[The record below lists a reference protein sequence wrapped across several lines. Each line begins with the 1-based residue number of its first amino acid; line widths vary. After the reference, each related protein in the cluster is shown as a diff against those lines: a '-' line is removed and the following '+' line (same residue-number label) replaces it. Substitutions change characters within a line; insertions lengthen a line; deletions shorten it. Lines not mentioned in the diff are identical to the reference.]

1 MKLHFEDFIFGSF
14 DGTVTTFAIVA
25 GSIGAGLSP
34 EIILILG
41 FANLFADGIAMAMG
55 SFQATKARE
64 EFIQKERK
72 REEWEI
78 ENMRESEKQE
88 IEEIYSKKGFNG
100 KILDEIVDVITRRRK
115 VWLDTM
121 MREELGL
128 IEGARNPIHTA
139 ISTFMGFNLIGLI
152 PLLPFVILIMD
163 INNLENSILY
173 SVSFTAGA
181 FFLIGIIKG
190 KVVKH
195 NLIKS
200 GLASLFIG
208 TIAASIAYFVGFL
221 LNELI

>member
-1 MKLHFEDFIFGSF
+1 MNWHFEDFIYGSF

-25 GSIGAGLSP
+25 GSFGASLSP

-41 FANLFADGIAMAMG
+41 FANLFADGFAMAIG

-78 ENMRESEKQE
+78 ENMRESEKKE
-88 IEEIYSKKGFNG
+88 IEEIYSKKGFKG
-100 KILDEIVDVITRRRK
+100 KILDDIVDVITRRRK

-128 IEGARNPIHTA
+128 IEDSKKPINA
-139 ISTFMGFNLIGLI
+139 AVSTFVGFNLIGLI
-152 PLLPFVILIMD
+152 PLLPFAIFLID
-163 INNLENSILY
+163 SNNIDNAILY

-190 KVVKH
+190 RFVKH

-200 GLASLFIG
+200 GLYSLFVG
-208 TIAASIAYFVGFL
+208 SIAASIAYFVGFI